1 MVTTITTF
9 QVPIYNDDN
18 SNLND
23 NDDHNNL
30 NDNDDPLTTNIKG
43 LLAYN
48 IGKRHKS
55 WEITTTI
62 ILQIVASQSL

>member
-1 MVTTITTF
+1 MITTTTTF
-9 QVPIYNDDN
+9 HVP
-18 SNLND
+18 ND

-55 WEITTTI
+55 TTSPEKL
-62 ILQIVASQSL
+62 LQLSFFK